1 MTTFDALPGGVAADT
16 AELIVSMPLTSDDE
30 VVHWFGLVRDA
41 YEAGPED
48 TDTERFVQHLRETA
62 GALDSTG
69 LEQFVQVLQYAGN
82 GLEPVARVLEV
93 SSQLPGVYWELYWQ
107 RYPAEPAAEDGAA
120 PAESADRFDWVPA
133 EHQARLAA
141 AWGPEWATYL
151 AEQVDHRWGEGWEA
165 NPAEHKQYWL
175 SDLVEELLN
184 PQADAEPA
192 AEPVAEPA
200 AGTAAEPVA
209 DDYEEV
215 DVDELVEALVAD
227 SVAKI
232 DGADELSEEDL
243 AEVRATIRATVM
255 EEIAR

>member
-16 AELIVSMPLTSDDE
+16 AELIVSMPLTSDDD
-30 VVHWFGLVRDA
+30 VTHWFGLVREA

-48 TDTERFVQHLRETA
+48 TDTERFVQQLRDTA
-62 GALDSTG
+62 GAFDSTG
-69 LEQFVQVLQYAGN
+69 LEQFVQALQYAGN

-93 SSQLPGVYWELYWQ
+93 SPQLPGVYWELYWQ
-107 RYPAEPAAEDGAA
+107 RYPAETGTEDGAA
-120 PAESADRFDWVPA
+120 PAESGDRFDWVPA

-141 AWGPEWATYL
+141 AWGPDWTTYL
-151 AEQVDHRWGEGWEA
+151 TEQVDYRWGEGWEA

-184 PQADAEPA
+184 PPSDAEPA
-192 AEPVAEPA
+192 PEEVAEPA
-200 AGTAAEPVA
+200 T

-215 DVDELVEALVAD
+215 DVDQLVEALVAD
-227 SVAKI
+227 AVTRI
-232 DGADELSEEDL
+232 DGADELSGEDM
-243 AEVRATIRATVM
+243 AEVRATIRANVL